1 VLSKGEIRRI
11 AVGIFFLGL
20 QFFHMSLLMV
30 ILAKFLR
37 MHNQKYS
44 GSTKIIEANGE
55 RSILVTDSSRGYPSV
70 PSYSYSNSPHYRR
83 EPGYYQPSYGPEPT
97 PEPLGRFKGQLT
109 CGIYKVGSWHPW
121 YIDTR
126 QLAPYYGPDRPGQ
139 MPAPSTSTLQRQN
152 QPYGGTGP
160 R

>member
-1 VLSKGEIRRI
+1 VIMIFVLSKGEIRRI

-97 PEPLGRFKGQLT
+97 PEPL
-109 CGIYKVGSWHPW
+109 
-121 YIDTR
+121 DTR